1 MSLREATQ
9 TSSLVLRDEGLLD
22 EHLADRVMAMTRFR
36 NVLVHAY
43 ADVDAERVLR
53 ILHESVSDLDHF
65 NEVLAG
71 RFRRDLGD

>member
-1 MSLREATQ
+1 MK
-9 TSSLVLRDEGLLD
+9 V
-22 EHLADRVMAMTRFR
+22 DRLMAMTRFR

-53 ILHESVSDLDHF
+53 ILHESVSDLDRF
-65 NEVLAG
+65 IEVLAG